1 MVRFFELQRDHANR
15 HRGSDRFNSFIGFYF
30 ANMYLHMW
38 GLLDHLT
45 LMANRHL
52 TLRLPD
58 NRCSISSKEFWAA
71 MATRLPPLS
80 DFRKEPRV
88 RDWISVMADLRHPAA
103 HKAMLLPTRLVSH
116 TAESQRS
123 DEEVLAILR
132 EQEPE
137 TFEMFPRHV
146 LDAMIPHM
154 ISNWRFQN
162 LKILGDGIVHV
173 QGTSRSYVRPAL
185 NSLDHDVAL
194 LDEVMD
200 AFIAGL
206 FERSS
211 GLKVSDPDGA

>member
-1 MVRFFELQRDHANR
+1 
-15 HRGSDRFNSFIGFYF
+15 
-30 ANMYLHMW
+30 
-38 GLLDHLT
+38 
-45 LMANRHL
+45 
-52 TLRLPD
+52 
-58 NRCSISSKEFWAA
+58 
-71 MATRLPPLS
+71 
-80 DFRKEPRV
+80 
-88 RDWISVMADLRHPAA
+88 
-103 HKAMLLPTRLVSH
+103 MLLPTRLVSH